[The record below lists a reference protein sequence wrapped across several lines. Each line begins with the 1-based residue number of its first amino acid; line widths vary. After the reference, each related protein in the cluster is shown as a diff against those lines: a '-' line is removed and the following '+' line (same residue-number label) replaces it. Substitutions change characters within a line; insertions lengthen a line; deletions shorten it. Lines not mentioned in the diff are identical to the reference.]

1 MPVPADPCVYLSAE
15 LQRLDLLLHREI
27 LRLRAIYQL
36 SLDEFRGLYI
46 SDEQVNQL
54 IDRSLNYE
62 GATAL
67 TAELTQQAEAL
78 RIANEQQCG
87 EDLPWSRLAAEFSL
101 SPTEQDILLL
111 AVAPEIQLKYET
123 LYAYLNNDVTRKWPT
138 CDLALRLFSSDL
150 EHAISV
156 RRCLMPDAALFNSG
170 LLQWQPSTTER
181 PSWLASGFFVSPAV
195 LHFLSDICALDSRLT
210 SFVEQRRP
218 AVEWEQVLISSDQR
232 VALRRMVDLFASRL
246 ANQPMPLAIFAGRD
260 GAGRRLAA
268 EAVCGELGV
277 ALLCVDL
284 EALRASS
291 ENIAKLLPAIQS
303 QQRLQNAALYLE
315 KCEALFDKEGKPL
328 PDGRRLIKFF
338 MQSNRPVFMAC
349 EPNTR
354 WRELVSGQRVAYF
367 PFADPDY
374 STRLQLW
381 ERALAQVDASV
392 NGIELNAL
400 ADRFV
405 LTPGQIAA
413 ATVAA
418 VDGQFLTAD
427 PVANPPVTAADRPL
441 LSSASL
447 FAAAR
452 AQSDQG
458 LGNLAV
464 KVMLIHTWEDLILPR
479 VTAQRVREVAAAI
492 KYRHVVYSDWGFA
505 ERISSGQGLKA
516 LFAGASGTGK
526 TMTAGVI
533 ASELGL
539 DLYKIDL
546 SAIVS
551 KYIGETEKNLDSI
564 FRAAH
569 SSNAILFFDEADALF
584 GKRSEVKDAHDRYA
598 NIEVAYLL
606 QKIEEYD
613 GVVILAS
620 NLSKNIDDAFARRMH
635 YVVEFPLP
643 DENHR
648 EQLWR
653 GMFPPQVPL
662 GQDVDFQF
670 IAKQFSITGGDI
682 RNVALDAAFLAAQDG
697 QVVTMK
703 QLIQA
708 LARQMMKQ
716 GRIPSPID
724 FKQYHALIGQQD

>member
-1 MPVPADPCVYLSAE
+1 MLGQTDPSLCLLAE

-36 SLDEFRGLYI
+36 SLDEFRGLYV
-46 SDEQVNQL
+46 SDDQVDQL
-54 IDRSLNYE
+54 IDRTLNNQDSK
-62 GATAL
+62 TTTDAL
-67 TAELTQQAEAL
+67 TEQAEAL
-78 RIANEQQCG
+78 RIVNER
-87 EDLPWSRLAAEFSL
+87 ERPDDSPWARLITEFSL
-101 SPTEQDILLL
+101 SPTEQDVLLL
-111 AVAPEIQLKYET
+111 AVAPEIHLKYET

-138 CDLALRLFSSDL
+138 CDLALRLFSTAS
-150 EHAISV
+150 EPGVSV
-156 RRCLMPDAALFNSG
+156 RRCLMPEGVLFQSG
-170 LLQWQPSTTER
+170 LLQWHLPTAER
-181 PSWLASGFFVSPAV
+181 ASWRASGFYVLPAV
-195 LHFLSDICALDSRLT
+195 VHYLSDICSLDARLT
-210 SFVEQRRP
+210 SFVEHRGP
-218 AVEWEQVLISSDQR
+218 AVEWEQVPISSDQR
-232 VALRRMVDLFASRL
+232 VALSRLVDLFASRM

-268 EAVCGELGV
+268 EAICRELGV
-277 ALLCVDL
+277 TLLCVDL
-284 EALRASS
+284 EGFRASS
-291 ENIAKLLPAIQS
+291 ENPERLLPAIHS
-303 QQRLQNAALYLE
+303 QRRLQNAALYLE
-315 KCEALFDKEGKPL
+315 RCEALFDKEGKPL
-328 PDGRRLIKFF
+328 PDARRIMKTL
-338 MQSNRPVFMAC
+338 MQSNRPVFIAC

-354 WRELVSGQRVAYF
+354 WRELMPGQRVAYF
-367 PFADPDY
+367 PFEDPDY

-381 ERALAQVDASV
+381 ERALAQVNASV
-392 NGIELNAL
+392 NSDELDAL

-418 VDGQFLTAD
+418 VDGQFFTAD
-427 PVANPPVTAADRPL
+427 SAASLPATAADRPL

-452 AQSDQG
+452 AQSDQN

-464 KVMLIHTWEDLILPR
+464 KVMMIHTWADLILPR

-505 ERISSGQGLKA
+505 ARIASGHGLKA

-533 ASELGL
+533 ARELGL

-564 FRAAH
+564 FRAAQ

-606 QKIEEYD
+606 QKIEEYE

-643 DENHR
+643 DENQR

-662 GQDVDFQF
+662 GDDVDIQF
-670 IAKQFSITGGDI
+670 IARQFAITGGDI
-682 RNVALDAAFLAAQDG
+682 CNVALDAAFLAAQDG

-716 GRIPSPID
+716 GRIPSPTD
-724 FKQYHALIGQQD
+724 FKQYHALII